1 MNYSAELKKF
11 VTSQYV
17 YSAIRITLATV
28 LPCLVLAHFGILK
41 EYFLFPLGTSF
52 VALTDQPGPFIRRR
66 NALTFAIFCFVF
78 VATVA
83 SLVMN
88 FKILVF
94 AEIIV
99 FGMFFSLIG
108 VYGQRLAA
116 VGSLSLVVLAIFI
129 DGHLTGTNI
138 FKSLLI
144 FASGCTWFLLIFL
157 VVTTIQPY
165 KLASQMIGEN
175 YLQLAEF
182 LKIKANYY
190 QKNPDF
196 DKLTTQVIAK
206 QIEIK
211 NLQEETRETVFKTRT
226 IVNESTTTS
235 RLLMLMFLNSMDL
248 HEKLMTSESDY
259 QKLQQIFD
267 DTTILVDIHDYLN
280 LLAEEITNIGIALQI
295 GTKAKP
301 LFNLDTE
308 LSNLNHN
315 YFDLRNKKISPE
327 NFENFMVLR
336 QILMRINEI
345 TKEIDE
351 IYKVF
356 SQNVKL
362 AKSLSTGLDLKK
374 FMPNEE
380 KLNFRV
386 LRNNISLSSSHFR
399 HALRITIALLLGY
412 LFSLFQF
419 LGIGHTYWILITIV
433 AILKPAYSITKQR
446 NLLRLYGTVAG
457 AVIAYGILHFIH
469 INEILFTIL
478 LLSMIMCFSFLKGKY
493 FWAVLFMTIYIFLS
507 FNFLSPGNVNVI
519 FKDRILDTII
529 AAIITS
535 LVAYIVL
542 PVWEHTQNL
551 DLMKKSAEANLSYF
565 QSVISKF
572 LEEKYDLEDY
582 KVKRKNAIISLAN
595 LSDNFQRM
603 ISDPKN
609 QQKKLE
615 VVHQFV
621 ATSHLIT
628 AYTASLS
635 QYVKDDEKYPEI
647 DAESWS
653 RKIEAEM
660 QKVSILLHGDTI
672 TEELKKESR
681 IEPEDSS
688 LEDLILK
695 RKTELTE
702 NEAYDLRDPNKISHL
717 TELKN
722 IHDVLE
728 LIFDVAKE
736 QRKVIEK
743 YRNETDSVEK
753 DNPILQQS

>member
-66 NALTFAIFCFVF
+66 NALAFAICCFVF
-78 VATVA
+78 VALIA

-88 FKILVF
+88 FKILVLL
-94 AEIIV
+94 EIIV

-129 DGHLTGTNI
+129 DGHLTGSNI
-138 FKSLLI
+138 LKSLLI
-144 FASGCTWFLLIFL
+144 FASGCIWFLLIFL
-157 VVTTIQPY
+157 VVTTIRPY
-165 KLASQMIGEN
+165 KLAGQMIGEN

-211 NLQEETRETVFKTRT
+211 NLQEDTRETVFKTRT

-259 QKLQQIFD
+259 QKLQQSFED
-267 DTTILVDIHDYLN
+267 SMILVNIHDYLN
-280 LLAEEITNIGIALQI
+280 LLAEEITNIGIALQS
-295 GTKAKP
+295 GTRAKP
-301 LFNLDTE
+301 MFNLE
-308 LSNLNHN
+308 LELKNLNYN
-315 YFDLRNKKISPE
+315 YFELRNKQLSPDSL
-327 NFENFMVLR
+327 ENFMVLR

-345 TKEIDE
+345 TKEINE

-374 FMPNEE
+374 FMPNEP
-380 KLNFRV
+380 KLNSKV

-399 HALRITIALLLGY
+399 HAIRITTALLLGY
-412 LFSLFQF
+412 LFSMFDF
-419 LGIGHTYWILITIV
+419 LGLGHTYWILITIT

-446 NLLRLYGTVAG
+446 NLLRLYGTITG
-457 AVIAYGILHFIH
+457 ATIAYIILHFIH
-469 INEILFTIL
+469 INGVLFAIL
-478 LLSMIMCFSFLKGKY
+478 LISMIMCFSFLKGRY
-493 FWAVLFMTIYIFLS
+493 FWAVLFMTIYVFLS
-507 FNFLSPGNVNVI
+507 FNFLNPGKVNII
-519 FKDRILDTII
+519 FKDRVLDTAIAGII
-529 AAIITS
+529 AFAVS
-535 LVAYIVL
+535 YIVL

-551 DLMKKSAEANLSYF
+551 DLMKKSAADNLIYF

-572 LEEKYDLEDY
+572 LQGNFDIEDY

-621 ATSHLIT
+621 ATSHLVT

-635 QYVKDDEKYPEI
+635 QYAKSNEQYPEI

-660 QKVSILLHGDTI
+660 QQTSTLLNGNDV
-672 TEELKKESR
+672 TETLKMESR
-681 IEPEDSS
+681 LEPEDSS
-688 LEDLILK
+688 IEDMLLK
-695 RKTELTE
+695 RKTEIEE
-702 NEAYDLRDPNKISHL
+702 NEIVDRRDPDKISHL

-722 IHDVLE
+722 IHDILE
-728 LIFDVAKE
+728 LIYDVAKE

-743 YRNETDSVEK
+743 YRSEK
-753 DNPILQQS
+753 HATPPQS